1 MTRDL
6 IATYRLQFHAGFTF
20 AHAEALV
27 PYLAGLGV
35 SHLYASPI
43 TLAVPGSTHG
53 YDVADPT
60 RINPELGGAE
70 GFKRLAALLNAHGMG
85 VILDIVPNHM
95 AASSHNPFWIEMLE
109 MGPDAPAA
117 RLFDVFWDTGKLMLP
132 VLGDPLKATLE
143 AGALSLR
150 LQESGRIVLCHAD
163 HTYPLRPESV
173 SALRAAAGIGAAED
187 ITGERAAA
195 LEAVLAQ
202 ADISALLDDQH
213 WRLAWWRAAAHDL
226 NYRRFFNIT
235 NLVGTRVEDPEVFA
249 LLHRLPLELVERGLV
264 QGLRIDH
271 VDGLA
276 DPAGYCARLRAAV
289 GPSVPLL
296 VEKILEPGEQ
306 LRPWPIDS
314 TTGYERLNDINGLFV
329 DPEGYAALERDLRAR
344 NILTG
349 TPTARLAQAKQQVI
363 VASLAAELDTLTA
376 LARDGLDGDMQ
387 DGDLTDAAIRQAVTA
402 LLVHCP
408 VYRSYATWDRHA
420 PEDEAVWDTI
430 GTAIGAAEDPLTA
443 AAAAVLLDRL
453 RQPRI
458 DSDRRFRQRFQQL
471 SGPAMAK
478 GFEDTELY
486 RHPVLLCVNE
496 VGGSL
501 VHPAREGN
509 EMHTLQVARAAAGAR
524 DLIPLATHD
533 TKRGPDT
540 RARLAAL
547 SAMPQ
552 AWLDLLD
559 ETREACAGLAREEDG
574 VLQPDLLD
582 QVLILQSLVSV
593 WPVSVARMGEYLTK
607 ALREAKRHTNWE
619 TPNAAYEA
627 HAQAFS
633 TAVIEGEDGAGVRA
647 AIARLVADLEPA
659 GRLIGLAQVILQ
671 HTLPG
676 TPDLYQGTEFRDFS
690 LVDPDNRRPVD
701 WDARRAAL
709 AGEGN
714 LAQGDLAETDRQKFD
729 LTRRLLALRRANP
742 ALTRGTYTALRLA
755 PAPWG
760 WFGFEREADGARVR
774 VVVPTRVP
782 EDPGEQ
788 ARLRVLD
795 PWPKLAWR
803 AIDGTCFQAPDAEVE
818 MAMAL
823 PSRWPYLIASVT
835 AG

>member
-1 MTRDL
+1 MKRDL

-43 TLAVPGSTHG
+43 TTAVPGSTHG

-70 GFKRLAALLNAHGMG
+70 GFERLAALLNAHGMG

-95 AASSHNPFWIEMLE
+95 AASSHNPFWVEMLE
-109 MGPDAPAA
+109 QGPDAPAA
-117 RLFDVFWDTGKLMLP
+117 RLFDVFWETGKLMLP

-143 AGALSLR
+143 AGALSLS
-150 LQESGRIVLCHAD
+150 LKESGAIVLCYAD
-163 HTYPLRPESV
+163 HAYPLRHESV
-173 SALRAAAGIGAAED
+173 ETLRAAAGLHEGEALTED
-187 ITGERAAA
+187 SRAA

-202 ADISALLDDQH
+202 ADIAALLEDQH

-235 NLVGTRVEDPEVFA
+235 DLVGTRVEDPEVFA
-249 LLHRLPLELVERGLV
+249 FLHRLPLDLVERGLV
-264 QGLRIDH
+264 DGLRIDH

-289 GPSVPLL
+289 GPGVPIL
-296 VEKILEPGEQ
+296 VEKILEPGEA
-306 LRPWPIDS
+306 LRAWPITG

-329 DPEGYAALERDLRAR
+329 DEEGYAALERDLRTR
-344 NILTG
+344 NLLTG
-349 TPTARLAQAKQQVI
+349 TPAARLADAKRQVLQS
-363 VASLAAELDTLTA
+363 SLSAELEALTT
-376 LARDGLDGDMQ
+376 LARDGLDRDMQ
-387 DGDLTDAAIRQAVTA
+387 EGDLTDGAIRQAVAA

-420 PEDEAVWDTI
+420 PEDEAIWD
-430 GTAIGAAEDPLTA
+430 AIGEALVAAEDPLTA

-453 RQPRI
+453 RNPRI

-501 VHPAREGN
+501 LHPARDGGQ
-509 EMHTLQVARAAAGAR
+509 MHDLQMVRAAAGAR
-524 DLIPLATHD
+524 DLTPLATHD

-552 AWLDLLD
+552 AWLDLLE
-559 ETREACAGLAREEDG
+559 ETREACTALAREDDG

-582 QVLILQSLVSV
+582 QVLILQTLVSV

-607 ALREAKRHTNWE
+607 ALREAKRHSNWE

-633 TAVIEGEDGAGVRA
+633 AAVIEGEDGASVRDA
-647 AIARLVADLEPA
+647 LARLAARLEPA
-659 GRLIGLAQVILQ
+659 GRRVGLAQAILQ

-701 WDARRAAL
+701 WDARTAAL
-709 AGEGN
+709 QGGGE
-714 LAQGDLAETDRQKFD
+714 LDPADREKFD
-729 LTRRLLALRRANP
+729 LTRRLLALRRATP
-742 ALTRGTYTALRLA
+742 ALRGGLYRPLRLA
-755 PAPWG
+755 PSPWG
-760 WFGFEREADGARVR
+760 WFGFEREADGAKLR
-774 VVVPTRVP
+774 VVVATRVP
-782 EDPGEQ
+782 EDAGEM
-788 ARLRVLD
+788 ASVRFLD
-795 PWPKLAWR
+795 PWPQADWR
-803 AIDGTCFQAPDAEVE
+803 GLDGALVPVPDGEISLPAAAPF
-818 MAMAL
+818 
-823 PSRWPYLIASVT
+823 LIACT
-835 AG
+835 QAG